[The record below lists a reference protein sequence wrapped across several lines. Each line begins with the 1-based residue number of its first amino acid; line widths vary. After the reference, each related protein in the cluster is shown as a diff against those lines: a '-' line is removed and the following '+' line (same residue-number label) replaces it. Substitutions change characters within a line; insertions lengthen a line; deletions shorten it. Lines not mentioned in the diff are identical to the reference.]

1 MVKYLRVF
9 LSSVLLVLLTQFSVS
24 AQYANI
30 GFGNYI
36 ASAAPHKLTG
46 VKVTRSVGTVPS
58 TDLSV
63 TKVPDNLHPNV
74 GSNVTFTITATNNG
88 PDDATGVTVTDVPG
102 GAGYSFVSE
111 TVTAGSIDVS
121 TGIWTIGPL
130 ANGASATLTAVA
142 TVNANVPP
150 TAYANTVT
158 ITGNEPD
165 PVPGNN
171 SATTTPTPI
180 PQSDVRLTKTVDNA
194 TPLTGTNV
202 TFTVTATDDG
212 PSDVFGVQVTDL
224 LPAGYTYVS
233 STVSGTTTYDNTTGL
248 WDIGNIPFSTSA
260 TLIVTATVKPN
271 QAGNYDNTAT
281 VTNSNQVDPNAGN
294 NTAHVATTPNATDL
308 VVTKTVNNPTPTIG
322 SNVTFTVTLTNN
334 GPGDATGV
342 VVTDVPGLSGTGYTF
357 VSVTPG
363 TFNPSGIWTVG
374 NLANGATLTST
385 IVATVNPNVAQAA
398 YSNTVNVTGNETD
411 PMPGNNSATVTTIP
425 RSDIQLTKTVNNP
438 TPNVGTNVIF
448 TITATNA
455 GPSDAYGV
463 QVTDLLPAGYTYVSS
478 TVSGTTT
485 YNNGTGLWDIEA
497 LANTAS
503 ATLTITATVKA
514 NQVGNYDNTANVT
527 QSYNTDPTPGNNTA
541 HVATTPTALTDLAV
555 TKTADNP
562 TPNIGS
568 NVTFTVTVTNNGLS
582 DATGVV
588 VTDLPGLLG
597 IGYTYV
603 SVTPG
608 TFDSSG
614 KWNVVGALANGA
626 TLTSTIV
633 ATINP
638 NVPQAAYANTVSV
651 TGNETDPTPGN
662 NTSTVTTIPQSDIQ
676 LTKIVDNPTPAVG
689 ANVLFTITATN
700 AGPSDAYLVHVTDLL
715 PAGYT
720 YVSSTTSGTTS
731 YDNTNGLWD
740 IEGLPNG
747 AVATLTITATV
758 KPNLVGNYDNSATV
772 TQYNND
778 PNTANNTAH
787 VATTPNPVSDLSVT
801 NTDAQTNY
809 TPGVA
814 NTYTIVV
821 SNAGPSDMV
830 NGTLSVALPSG
841 ATGGSWTTSG
851 TAGTNPH
858 NATGTGSI
866 TGELIDIPSGGSIT
880 YTYTVTPSAS
890 TSQGT
895 FAVTATVTAPVGTV
909 DAAGN
914 NSATDTDNPLTDLS
928 ITKIVS
934 APTPNVGTN
943 VTFTLTATNNGPS
956 DASGVNVTDLLP
968 AGYTYVSSV
977 PSTGTYTSGTGAWA
991 IGAMVSGASATL
1003 TITATIVANQTGNYS
1018 NTATISGN
1026 ETDPTPGNN
1035 SATAATIP
1043 VPLSDIALTKTVDVP
1058 TPNVG
1063 TNVTFT
1069 VTAINNGLS
1078 DATNVA
1084 VTDLLPAGYTF
1095 VSSVPSVGTYVS
1107 GTGLWTI
1114 GNLANTASA
1123 TLAITATVKPDQAG
1137 SYDNT
1142 ATVSHSDQTD
1152 PTVGNNTAHV
1162 ATIPVPVSD
1171 LGIVVTDS
1179 KATYTPGTSN
1189 TYTVTVSNTGPSNVT
1204 GAIINNTFPVGGT
1217 TATWATSSST
1227 GATATNPTGTGS
1239 IVNQTVNIPAGASI
1253 IYTYTINVP
1262 SSTTG
1267 TYSNTATVAV
1277 PTGWAT
1283 DPTSG
1288 NNTSTDNDTQASS
1301 TDLSIAK
1308 TVSAP
1313 TPNVGTNVTFT
1324 LTATNNGPSD
1334 ASGVNLADLLP
1345 AGYTYVSSVPSTG
1358 TYTSGTGVWAI
1369 GPMVSS
1375 ATATLTITATVNAN
1389 QTGNY
1394 GNTATIS
1401 GNETDP
1407 TPGNNSATATT
1418 TPVPLSDIALT
1429 KTVDVPTPNVGTN
1442 VTFTVTATNN
1452 GLSDATNVAVT
1463 DLLPAGYTF
1472 VSSVPSVGTYVS
1484 GTGLWTI
1491 GAITHGTSQT
1501 LTVTAT
1507 VKADQTGNYDNTAT
1521 VSHSDQTDP
1530 TPGNNT
1536 AHVATIPVPV
1546 SDLGIVVTDSKAT
1559 YTPGTSNTYTVTVSN
1574 TGPSNVT
1581 GAIINNTFPAGG
1593 TTATWAT
1600 SSSTGATATNP
1611 TGTGSIVNQT
1621 VNIPAGASIIYTYTI
1636 NVPSSTTGTYSNTAT
1651 VAVPTGWAT
1660 DPTPGNNTSTDNDT
1674 NNPVADLTITNTD
1687 GKTTYTP
1694 GTGNTYTVVV
1704 TNAGPTDAVG
1714 AIVTNP
1720 LPAGLTG
1727 TWAAVFTGGATGTAT
1742 GSGDIAQTVNIPS
1755 GGTVT
1760 YTITATVPS
1769 SQTGNVVSTATVTVP
1784 AGFTDPTPGNN
1795 TATDTDTQN
1804 SVADLQI
1811 TNTDGI
1817 GTYTAGTTTTYV
1829 VVAANTGPSNVT
1841 GATITDLLPAGVTGT
1856 WSITGHTG
1864 TVNTPVTSGTGNINQ
1879 TVDMASGSTITYTII
1894 ANIASNVTGNV
1905 STTATITAPAGVTDP
1920 ALANNTA
1927 TDTDTPNPVA
1937 DLQITKTDGQATYTP
1952 GTTNTYVIVATNA
1965 GPTDVTGA
1973 TITDALPTGATGL
1986 WTAVY
1991 TGGATGNANGTGNIN
2006 QLVNIPKNGTVTYT
2020 YAVSISSATTGN
2032 FVNTATITVPAGT
2045 TDPTPA
2051 NNTATDIDTYN
2062 PVADLSITNTD
2073 GKTTYTPGTGNTYT
2087 VVVTNNGPADVTGA
2101 TVTNPLPAGLTG
2113 TWTAVFTGGATGT
2126 ASGSGSIAQTVSIP
2140 SGGTITYT
2148 ITTSIP
2154 SSQTGNVTST
2164 ATIVVP
2170 TGFTDPTPANNTA
2183 TDVDTN
2189 NPVADLA
2196 ITNTDSKTTYTAGT
2210 GNTYVVTVTNAGPTD
2225 AVGATV
2231 TNPLPAG
2238 LSGTWTAV
2246 FTGGAT
2252 GTANGSGG
2260 IAQTVNIPSG
2270 GTITYTITASIP
2282 SSQTGNVVS
2291 AATVTAPA
2299 GFTDPAIA
2307 NNTATDTDT
2316 PNPVADLSIANTD
2329 GKATYTPGTTNTYTV
2344 TVTNGGPTNITGATV
2359 SNPVPAGTTG
2369 TWTAVFTGGATGTAT
2384 GTGDIAQT
2392 VNMPAGSTITYTVT
2406 VSISSTQTG
2415 NLVST
2420 ATVAVPAGYTDPT
2433 AANNTAIDTD
2443 TQSNVNDLQIVK
2455 TVSGATPSIGTQVTF
2470 TLTVTNNG
2478 PSAATGVSATDLL
2491 PTGYT
2496 YVSSAPST
2504 GTYLSGT
2511 GVWAIGNLAN
2521 AGAATMTIVATVN
2534 ATGNYTNIATVTAS
2548 GTDNTPA
2555 NNTSQAAVTAET
2567 LPIANN
2573 DIATTIPATAVVID
2587 ILANDVKGFANLAP
2601 ASVTI
2606 ITAPAHGTVVI
2617 DPTTGKAT
2625 YTPTAGYSGP
2635 DVFTYTVKDVNGGTS
2650 NIATV
2655 TITVTK
2661 PPVANNDNAIT
2672 TTGLP
2677 ITINILANDVQGS
2690 SNLNTSSV
2698 TIVQQPLHGVVS
2710 INLSTGAAT
2719 YTPVT
2724 NYVGTDVF
2732 TYTVSGTDGAVSNA
2746 ATVSITVNS
2755 KPIVGL
2761 AKFVAGV
2768 DKTVNGSFNVTYLV
2782 TVENF
2787 GVTALSSLSITDDLS
2802 QTFKGENMTV
2812 VSLKTLGKLTVN
2824 GLYNG
2829 NTVTEMLAAGNTL
2842 AIGDMQ
2848 QIQVVVNV
2856 ALVTTGLATYLN
2868 SATATGTDIAGAKAT
2883 DVSTDGIKPDPNVA
2897 GDVSPAVPTPV
2908 QLTKPNEFIP
2918 GGFSPNNDG
2927 VNDKFVIEN
2936 FGTKRMSLEVFN
2948 RWGNRVYHN
2957 TDYKNDWEAKSNDGV
2972 VVGQYLPDGTY
2983 YYVVSF
2989 DNAERR
2995 TGFITIHR

>member
-24 AQYANI
+24 AQYANV
-30 GFGNYI
+30 GLGNYI
-36 ASAAPHKLTG
+36 ASATPHKLTR
-46 VKVTRSVGTVPS
+46 VKVARSVRTVPS

-63 TKVPDNLHPNV
+63 TKVPDNLNPNV
-74 GSNVTFTITATNNG
+74 GSSVTFTITATNNG

-165 PVPGNN
+165 PVSGNN
-171 SATTTPTPI
+171 SATTTPVPI

-194 TPLTGTNV
+194 TPITGTNV

-233 STVSGTTTYDNTTGL
+233 STVSGATTYDNTTGL

-260 TLIVTATVKPN
+260 TLTITATVKPN
-271 QAGNYDNTAT
+271 QVGNYDNTAT
-281 VTNSNQVDPNAGN
+281 VTHSNQADPNTGN
-294 NTAHVATTPNATDL
+294 NTAHVATTPNAADL
-308 VVTKTVNNPTPTIG
+308 VVTKTVDNPTPTIG

-334 GPGDATGV
+334 GPVDATGV
-342 VVTDVPGLSGTGYTF
+342 VVTDVPGLSGTGYTY

-363 TFNPSGIWTVG
+363 TFNLSGVWTVG
-374 NLANGATLTST
+374 NLAS
-385 IVATVNPNVAQAA
+385 
-398 YSNTVNVTGNETD
+398 
-411 PMPGNNSATVTTIP
+411 
-425 RSDIQLTKTVNNP
+425 
-438 TPNVGTNVIF
+438 
-448 TITATNA
+448 
-455 GPSDAYGV
+455 
-463 QVTDLLPAGYTYVSS
+463 
-478 TVSGTTT
+478 
-485 YNNGTGLWDIEA
+485 
-497 LANTAS
+497 
-503 ATLTITATVKA
+503 
-514 NQVGNYDNTANVT
+514 
-527 QSYNTDPTPGNNTA
+527 
-541 HVATTPTALTDLAV
+541 
-555 TKTADNP
+555 
-562 TPNIGS
+562 
-568 NVTFTVTVTNNGLS
+568 
-582 DATGVV
+582 
-588 VTDLPGLLG
+588 
-597 IGYTYV
+597 
-603 SVTPG
+603 
-608 TFDSSG
+608 
-614 KWNVVGALANGA
+614 GA

-633 ATINP
+633 ATIKP
-638 NVPQAAYANTVSV
+638 NVPQAAYENTVSV
-651 TGNETDPTPGN
+651 TGNEPDPTPGN
-662 NTSTVTTIPQSDIQ
+662 NSSTVTTIPQSDIQ
-676 LTKIVDNPTPAVG
+676 LTKIVDNPAPAVG

-758 KPNLVGNYDNSATV
+758 KPDQVGSYDNSATV

-778 PNTANNTAH
+778 PNSANNTAH
-787 VATTPNPVSDLSVT
+787 VATIPVPVSDLSIVVT
-801 NTDAQTNY
+801 DSKATY
-809 TPGVA
+809 TPGTS
-814 NTYTIVV
+814 NTYTVTV
-821 SNAGPSDMV
+821 SNAGPSNV
-830 NGTLSVALPSG
+830 TGAIINNTFPAGGTTATWATSSSTG
-841 ATGGSWTTSG
+841 AT
-851 TAGTNPH
+851 ATNP
-858 NATGTGSI
+858 TGTGSI
-866 TGELIDIPSGGSIT
+866 VNQTVNIPAGASII
-880 YTYTVTPSAS
+880 YTYTINVPSA
-890 TSQGT
+890 TTGT
-895 FAVTATVTAPVGTV
+895 YSNTATVAVPTGWATDPTS
-909 DAAGN
+909 GN
-914 NSATDTDNPLTDLS
+914 NTSTDNDTQASSTDLS
-928 ITKIVS
+928 ITKTVS

-1003 TITATIVANQTGNYS
+1003 AITATVVANQTGSYG
-1018 NTATISGN
+1018 NTATISGA

-1035 SATAATIP
+1035 LATATTIP
-1043 VPLSDIALTKTVDVP
+1043 VPLSDIGLTKTVDVP

-1063 TNVTFT
+1063 TNVVFT
-1069 VTAINNGLS
+1069 VTATNNGLS

-1084 VTDLLPAGYTF
+1084 LTDLLPAGYTF
-1095 VSSVPSVGTYVS
+1095 VSSVPSAGTYVS

-1114 GNLANTASA
+1114 GSITQGTSQ
-1123 TLAITATVKPDQAG
+1123 TLAVTAIVKPDQAG
-1137 SYDNT
+1137 NYDNT

-1152 PTVGNNTAHV
+1152 PTPSNNTAHV

-1171 LGIVVTDS
+1171 LSIVVTDS

-1189 TYTVTVSNTGPSNVT
+1189 TYTVTVSN
-1204 GAIINNTFPVGGT
+1204 A
-1217 TATWATSSST
+1217 
-1227 GATATNPTGTGS
+1227 
-1239 IVNQTVNIPAGASI
+1239 
-1253 IYTYTINVP
+1253 
-1262 SSTTG
+1262 
-1267 TYSNTATVAV
+1267 
-1277 PTGWAT
+1277 
-1283 DPTSG
+1283 
-1288 NNTSTDNDTQASS
+1288 
-1301 TDLSIAK
+1301 
-1308 TVSAP
+1308 
-1313 TPNVGTNVTFT
+1313 
-1324 LTATNNGPSD
+1324 
-1334 ASGVNLADLLP
+1334 
-1345 AGYTYVSSVPSTG
+1345 
-1358 TYTSGTGVWAI
+1358 
-1369 GPMVSS
+1369 
-1375 ATATLTITATVNAN
+1375 
-1389 QTGNY
+1389 
-1394 GNTATIS
+1394 
-1401 GNETDP
+1401 
-1407 TPGNNSATATT
+1407 
-1418 TPVPLSDIALT
+1418 
-1429 KTVDVPTPNVGTN
+1429 
-1442 VTFTVTATNN
+1442 
-1452 GLSDATNVAVT
+1452 
-1463 DLLPAGYTF
+1463 
-1472 VSSVPSVGTYVS
+1472 
-1484 GTGLWTI
+1484 
-1491 GAITHGTSQT
+1491 
-1501 LTVTAT
+1501 
-1507 VKADQTGNYDNTAT
+1507 
-1521 VSHSDQTDP
+1521 
-1530 TPGNNT
+1530 
-1536 AHVATIPVPV
+1536 
-1546 SDLGIVVTDSKAT
+1546 
-1559 YTPGTSNTYTVTVSN
+1559 
-1574 TGPSNVT
+1574 GPSNVT

-1651 VAVPTGWAT
+1651 VAVPAGWAT
-1660 DPTPGNNTSTDNDT
+1660 DPTSGNNTSTDNDT

-1687 GKTTYTP
+1687 GKATYTP

-1714 AIVTNP
+1714 ATVTNP
-1720 LPAGLTG
+1720 FPAGLTG

-1755 GGTVT
+1755 GGTIT
-1760 YTITATVPS
+1760 YTITASVPS

-1784 AGFTDPTPGNN
+1784 TGFTDPTPGNN
-1795 TATDTDTQN
+1795 TVTDTDTQN

-1841 GATITDLLPAGVTGT
+1841 GATITDLLPGGVTGT

-1864 TVNTPVTSGTGNINQ
+1864 TVNTPVTSGTGSINQ
-1879 TVDMASGSTITYTII
+1879 TVDMASGSAITYTII
-1894 ANIASNVTGNV
+1894 ASIASNVTGNV

-1937 DLQITKTDGQATYTP
+1937 DLQITKTDGQATYSP

-1973 TITDALPTGATGL
+1973 TITDALPTGATGS

-2020 YAVSISSATTGN
+2020 YVVSISSATTGN

-2062 PVADLSITNTD
+2062 PDADLSITNTD

-2101 TVTNPLPAGLTG
+2101 TVTNPLPVGLTG

-2126 ASGSGSIAQTVSIP
+2126 ASGSGSIAQTVNLP
-2140 SGGTITYT
+2140 SGGQITYT
-2148 ITTSIP
+2148 ITTSVP
-2154 SSQTGNVTST
+2154 SSQTGSVTST
-2164 ATIVVP
+2164 ATIAVP

-2189 NPVADLA
+2189 NPIADLA

-2231 TNPLPAG
+2231 TNPLPAD
-2238 LSGTWTAV
+2238 LSGTWTAI
-2246 FTGGAT
+2246 FAGGAT
-2252 GTANGSGG
+2252 GTANGSGD

-2270 GTITYTITASIP
+2270 GTITYTITALVP
-2282 SSQTGNVVS
+2282 SNQTGNVVS
-2291 AATVTAPA
+2291 TATVTVPA
-2299 GFTDPAIA
+2299 GFNDPAIA

-2329 GKATYTPGTTNTYTV
+2329 GKATYTPGTTNTYTI
-2344 TVTNGGPTNITGATV
+2344 TVNNGGPTNITGATV
-2359 SNPVPAGTTG
+2359 SNPIPAGTTG
-2369 TWTAVFTGGATGTAT
+2369 TWTAIFTGGAAGTAS

-2406 VSISSTQTG
+2406 VSIPSTQTG
-2415 NLVST
+2415 NLVSV
-2420 ATVAVPAGYTDPT
+2420 ATVAVPTGYTDPT
-2433 AANNTAIDTD
+2433 AANNTATDTD

-2455 TVSGATPSIGTQVTF
+2455 TVSGTTPSIGTQVIF
-2470 TLTVTNNG
+2470 TLAVTNNG

-2491 PTGYT
+2491 PTGFT

-2504 GTYLSGT
+2504 GTYVSST
-2511 GVWAIGNLAN
+2511 GVWTIGNLAN

-2534 ATGNYTNIATVTAS
+2534 ATGNYTNTATVTAS

-2555 NNTSQAAVTAET
+2555 NNTSQAAVTAEA

-2606 ITAPAHGTVVI
+2606 TTAPAHGTVVI

-2677 ITINILANDVQGS
+2677 IAINILANDVQGS

-2755 KPIVGL
+2755 KPVVGL

-2868 SATATGTDIAGAKAT
+2868 SAIATGTDIAGAKAT